1 MQVRNPRE
9 PYDLIIVGAGT
20 AGSIIA
26 AHVAERGVRARDGEP
41 LRIVMIEAGPYV
53 KGPLTPG
60 YGIPRRRS
68 LFTNIDSSEN
78 GRFVWPWPESCKM
91 VGGSTMHWAN
101 NAYILHDLDYV
112 HWMNESG
119 VDWSKDKFKGSVD
132 EIIREFNISPL
143 PDQVFTVGNRLF
155 RDAAG
160 SMGYQTRPIPAAR
173 HNCLFCGYCQGG
185 DFCKYDSKANVLG
198 YVQRAEQRGVELIP
212 DAHVERVIL
221 EKKGDKGVARGV
233 VFTQSDGVVRE
244 LRADKVLVSSGTYG
258 TPVLLARSGYG
269 PRQQLGDKTLVHS
282 SALGQNLEIQPG
294 YSPWGYYDFDI
305 KDERGAGNN
314 GDYFWPETPAD
325 GTNVVIIRSTGM
337 STPNYPHLAALN
349 LFAPRFG
356 RAHKEYMRTAI
367 HRLGTVR
374 GTILTPPTKGSINVM
389 TGETIYPYS
398 DPRNVKTLRWA
409 AEIMHDLHKKM
420 GARKIDDQVPNSF
433 RGVHPT
439 GTCRAG
445 SDPKESVVDA
455 HFRSHDVENL
465 LICDG
470 SVIPRAALGMKCIP
484 VCSIAA
490 FAARRIIADHFK
502 RA

>member
-9 PYDLIIVGAGT
+9 QYDLIIVGAGA

-41 LRIVMIEAGPYV
+41 LRIAMIEAGPYL
-53 KGPLTPG
+53 KGRLNPG
-60 YGIPRRRS
+60 YGISSRRS
-68 LFTNIDSSEN
+68 TFTNIDSNED
-78 GRFVWPWPESCKM
+78 GRFVWPWPESCRM

-101 NAYILHDLDYV
+101 NAFIPHDLDYV
-112 HWMNESG
+112 HWMKESG
-119 VDWSKDKFKGSVD
+119 VDWSKDKFKDSVD
-132 EIIREFNISPL
+132 EIIREFNIAAL
-143 PDQVFTVGNRLF
+143 PDEVYTVGNRLF
-155 RDAAG
+155 RDAVQ
-160 SMGYQTRPIPAAR
+160 SMGHQTRPIPGAR
-173 HNCLFCGYCQGG
+173 HNCIFCGYCQGG

-198 YVQRAEQRGVELIP
+198 YVQRAEQKGVELIS
-212 DAHVERVIL
+212 DTHVEKVII
-221 EKKGDKGVARGV
+221 EKKGDKGVVRGV
-233 VFTQSDGVVRE
+233 VFAQNGAVHE
-244 LRADKVLVSSGTYG
+244 LKSDKVLISCGTYG

-269 PRQQLGDKTLVHS
+269 PREQLGDKTLVHNP
-282 SALGQNLEIQPG
+282 ALGQNLELQPS

-314 GDYFWPETPAD
+314 GHFFWPETPAD
-325 GTNVVIIRSTGM
+325 GYNIVVIRSTGM
-337 STPNYPHLAALN
+337 STPNYPHVAALN
-349 LFAPRFG
+349 RFAPRFG
-356 RAHKEYMRTAI
+356 QAHKDFMRTAI
-367 HRLGTVR
+367 HRLGTIR
-374 GTILTPPTKGSINVM
+374 ASILTPLVKGSINVIS
-389 TGETIYPYS
+389 GENIYPYS
-398 DPRNVKTLRWA
+398 DPGNVKRLHWA
-409 AEIMHDLHKKM
+409 AEIMRELHKKM
-420 GARKIDDQVPNSF
+420 GAKKIEDQVPNSF
-433 RGVHPT
+433 GGMHPT